1 MIISSSS
8 LKQLVAGEL
17 GEPWDEMA
25 AQPVSNSTLHRQ
37 ASVCAV
43 CQQGRKALR
52 QALIPEPN
60 IRPEGRRG
68 PVPQAHGG
76 DGLINREE
84 GTQRAPVVPAH
95 AAIRGGDAH
104 MLSSPARPGGRR
116 SLVECVDE
124 LQQLTGVLHP
134 DILDPKPPMVP
145 GAPHSVP
152 SNQAVGSMGGVV
164 PGPQEPAPPFVK
176 LSNHSAGNGI
186 APIR

>member
-37 ASVCAV
+37 ASVCAL

-68 PVPQAHGG
+68 PVPEAHGG

-84 GTQRAPVVPAH
+84 GTVGNSGKPVTLET
-95 AAIRGGDAH
+95 
-104 MLSSPARPGGRR
+104 LS
-116 SLVECVDE
+116 
-124 LQQLTGVLHP
+124 LTKFSKHVF
-134 DILDPKPPMVP
+134 
-145 GAPHSVP
+145 
-152 SNQAVGSMGGVV
+152 
-164 PGPQEPAPPFVK
+164 QE
-176 LSNHSAGNGI
+176 
-186 APIR
+186 